1 MVARGRVQN
10 GVVVLEGN
18 ARLPEGQEVTVLA
31 PPLLA
36 GKVPGIL
43 DIGPVSLG
51 AVLRPLTS
59 NDDLLG
65 EMLES
70 RS

>member
-18 ARLPEGQEVTVLA
+18 AHLPERQEVSVLA

-36 GKVPGIL
+36 GKGHGIL
-43 DIGPVSLG
+43 DIGARQSWRGPTPSHVG
-51 AVLRPLTS
+51 R
-59 NDDLLG
+59 
-65 EMLES
+65 
-70 RS
+70 RSAG